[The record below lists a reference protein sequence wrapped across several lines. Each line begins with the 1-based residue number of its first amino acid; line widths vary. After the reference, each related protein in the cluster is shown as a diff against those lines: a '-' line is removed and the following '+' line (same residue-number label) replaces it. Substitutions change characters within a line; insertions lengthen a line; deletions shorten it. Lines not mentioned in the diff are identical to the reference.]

1 MVEKKLRQQR
11 KPIRQIQNMK
21 WLCGLHEGFG
31 DKDSKEDWHDKFQ
44 FQAEELRR
52 AAWRDE
58 GAWKSQKIE
67 RAITIGERQSHEPKT
82 EHGQG
87 RYDMK
92 LSKNSK
98 NSRPLSTP
106 NLYK

>member
-44 FQAEELRR
+44 FQAEEVL
-52 AAWRDE
+52 WLE
-58 GAWKSQKIE
+58 EMKEPGKSE
-67 RAITIGERQSHEPKT
+67 DWNWAITIGKRQSHEPKT
-82 EHGQG
+82 EHSQG